1 MNAAPLWC
9 SRLPLL
15 SVGAFHLTA
24 IVSAERRLIR
34 VIFCDPVGSNC
45 LPQSS
50 TLRIGQP
57 RQTLISR
64 GCKGDPRAWRPRIL
78 TPRRTMPNAGYAPL
92 VLAWWC
98 VAFWPSFDLSC
109 HQSWRRSQ
117 RNGAVLRKRYFAI
130 DRHSGC
136 GCLQAL
142 GVMVA
147 FRLPVEASPT
157 SQTRSRCYPQ
167 CSIEPDL
174 DTQASN
180 PLQFAWANDEWKRRA
195 TRIRAGF

>member
-1 MNAAPLWC
+1 MNAAQLWC

-15 SVGAFHLTA
+15 SAGAFHLTA

-57 RQTLISR
+57 RQTLISTR
-64 GCKGDPRAWRPRIL
+64 LQRRSARLAAAYPHAEENDAERRIRAARI
-78 TPRRTMPNAGYAPL
+78 
-92 VLAWWC
+92 LAWWC

-109 HQSWRRSQ
+109 HQSWRRSE
-117 RNGAVLRKRYFAI
+117 RKVLRKRYFAI

-157 SQTRSRCYPQ
+157 FQTRSRCYPQ
-167 CSIEPDL
+167 CSIEPGNSRHSGIKPVAVCL
-174 DTQASN
+174 GQ
-180 PLQFAWANDEWKRRA
+180 R
-195 TRIRAGF
+195 